1 MSSFCSLFQ
10 QIVSI
15 VPRGRFEQ
23 LARKHGSEYH
33 ARGFT
38 SWEQF
43 IAMMFCH
50 LARAQSLREIEH
62 GLRTAAGRLSHLGI
76 DAAPPKSTLSY
87 ANAHR
92 PWQLYE
98 SLFYEL
104 VELCRA
110 TPGPRRFQ
118 FKNKLLSID
127 STTIELLSEMFEAV
141 KYGKSKG
148 AVKLH
153 LMLDHDGMLPVFA
166 VVDSDPVG
174 DITVARRM
182 AFPAGAIVVFDRGYI
197 DYSWLQ
203 SLTQSNVFFVTRL
216 KKNCHYELVE
226 RRDPPRGV
234 IRDEIVD
241 VFDVRYVRREG
252 YVPLRLRRV
261 EVADPDGGANLV
273 FFSNHLTLG
282 ATTIARI
289 YKDRWQIELFFKA
302 LKQNLKIKTF
312 IGTSSN
318 AIHIQLWTA
327 LIAMLLVRY
336 LKLKSQCWVSL
347 SNLFAMLRFHLFSY
361 RDLWAWLSEPFEPI
375 RPDEYQLVL
384 IELGQQPGA

>member
-241 VFDVRYVRREG
+241 VFDVRYVRRQG